1 MVRCKHTDRSRSM
14 SAASKPAT
22 TAFALLTGAS
32 SGIGAIYADR
42 LAKRRRSVAPLFRP
56 FVLSK
61 LSLANR
67 VVMAPMTRQ
76 KSPGGIPGPEVA
88 AYYRRR
94 AENGAGLI
102 ITEGTVVDDPVST
115 MSADI
120 PSFYGP
126 ALDGWLRVVDA
137 VHEVGGKIMPQ
148 LWHAGM
154 ARNPAKAPHPELPS
168 AGPSGLTMRGF
179 PGLTQPGLQHSE
191 PMTREHIRRA
201 VEAFGQ
207 AAADAQRLGFD
218 GVEIHGAHG
227 YLIDQFFW
235 AGANQRT
242 DEYGGDL
249 VSRTRFAVEITRG
262 GAPRDRAG
270 FPDHPALLA
279 MEAAGLRS
287 PAREDV
293 GRARPFSGAAI
304 DRRRRYLPLFPAS
317 LLGAGIRGLRPEPRR
332 LDQEAHRQAH
342 RHRRQRGV
350 VRRCNRLVTRRIFL
364 GHRDRRPAR
373 AAGARRVRSGRGR
386 PRAAGRSGL
395 DAQGAGGPLR
405 RAAALRARGARDP
418 VLTPR
423 VPGGAAK
430 AWCTDRANRTN
441 KPLPRL
447 GSADPD

>member
-1 MVRCKHTDRSRSM
+1 M
-14 SAASKPAT
+14 STASKPAT
-22 TAFALLTGAS
+22 AAFASITGAS
-32 SGIGAIYADR
+32 SGIGAIYANR
-42 LAKRRRSVAPLFRP
+42 LAKRGRSVAPLFRP

-76 KSPGGIPGPEVA
+76 KSRGGIPGPEVA

-94 AENGAGLI
+94 AESGTGLI

-115 MSADI
+115 MSVDI
-120 PSFYGP
+120 PNFYGP

-148 LWHAGM
+148 LWHVGM

-179 PGLTQPGLQHSE
+179 PGMTQPGLEHSE
-191 PMTREHIRRA
+191 PMTREHISR
-201 VEAFGQ
+201 VVDAFARG
-207 AAADAQRLGFD
+207 AADARRLGFD

-235 AGANQRT
+235 AGTNQRA

-249 VSRTRFAVEITRG
+249 VGRTRFAVEIIEAVR
-262 GAPRDRAG
+262 RATG
-270 FPDHPALLA
+270 PDFPIILL
-279 MEAAGLRS
+279 EAAGLRS
-287 PAREDV
+287 PARDDS
-293 GRARPFSGAAI
+293 GGACPFPGAAI

-317 LLGAGIRGLRPEPRR
+317 LLGARIRGLRPEPRR
-332 LDQEAHRQAH
+332 LDQEAHRQTH
-342 RHRRQRGV
+342 RHRRQRGAL
-350 VRRCNRLVTRRIFL
+350 RRCPRLVARRIFL

-373 AAGARRVRSGRGR
+373 PAGARRVRSGRGR

-423 VPGGAAK
+423 VP
-430 AWCTDRANRTN
+430 
-441 KPLPRL
+441 
-447 GSADPD
+447 

>member
-1 MVRCKHTDRSRSM
+1 M
-14 SAASKPAT
+14 S
-22 TAFALLTGAS
+22 
-32 SGIGAIYADR
+32 
-42 LAKRRRSVAPLFRP
+42 RSVAPLFRP

-76 KSPGGIPGPEVA
+76 MSPGGIPGPEVA

-94 AENGAGLI
+94 AESGTGLI

-115 MSADI
+115 MSVDI
-120 PSFYGP
+120 PNFYGP

-148 LWHAGM
+148 LWHVGM
-154 ARNPAKAPHPELPS
+154 ARNPAKAPRPELPS

-191 PMTREHIRRA
+191 PMTREHIRRV

-207 AAADAQRLGFD
+207 AAADAQRLGLD

-235 AGANQRT
+235 AGTNQRA

-249 VSRTRFAVEITRG
+249 VSRTRFAVEIIEAVRRATGPDFPIILRFSQWKQQDYAARLATTPEELARFL
-262 GAPRDRAG
+262 APLSTAG
-270 FPDHPALLA
+270 VDIFH
-279 MEAAGLRS
+279 
-287 PAREDV
+287 
-293 GRARPFSGAAI
+293 
-304 DRRRRYLPLFPAS
+304 S

-332 LDQEAHRQAH
+332 LDQEAYRQTH
-342 RHRRQRGV
+342 RHRRQRRA
-350 VRRCNRLVTRRIFL
+350 VRRRHRLVARRIFQ

-373 AAGARRVRSGRGR
+373 PAGARRVRSGRGR
-386 PRAAGRSGL
+386 SRAAGRPGL
-395 DAQGAGGPLR
+395 AAQGAGGPLR
-405 RAAALRARGARDP
+405 RAAALRARGARDT

-423 VPGGAAK
+423 APESRRKRGARIGPIGAIHPYPV
-430 AWCTDRANRTN
+430 WDQPRRT
-441 KPLPRL
+441 
-447 GSADPD
+447 